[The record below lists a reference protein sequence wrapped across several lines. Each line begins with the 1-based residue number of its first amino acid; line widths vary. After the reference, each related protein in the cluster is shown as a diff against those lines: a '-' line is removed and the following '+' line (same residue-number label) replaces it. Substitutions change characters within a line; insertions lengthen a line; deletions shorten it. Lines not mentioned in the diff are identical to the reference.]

1 MARPARPLFPRLK
14 VINELAPGVGGANW
28 WRFALP
34 SLRGTAELAFYLRG
48 ALAGGAAKTCA
59 SAAPRHRHRV
69 VNLLHCSMQLL
80 EFSSREQFGSR
91 GRQGLGAATPLRKC
105 PALACDDRGGK
116 GDPFPPTP
124 HRSAAYPPPHP
135 SPLSNPYLHTHSAS
149 PHSELEDRRKHS
161 RIRHPKTAATMRHA
175 TSPDASSPPSAAP
188 PTPAALLPTRP
199 ARGAPPPARVSSG
212 RVTRPP
218 ARLVDPSPAVAA
230 ATARRPKAPVRGRAA
245 AVTAAAPP
253 PRRGRPAGSATAAA
267 VKAAAAAPVAAAAPP
282 ATPEQVALLPAAAA
296 QTLHTPSPTTG
307 HHHRPPA
314 NAPSGNNLYRGVR
327 RRPWGKWAA
336 EIRDPR
342 LGARVWLGTF
352 DSPEEAAKVYDA
364 AARAVRGTSAVC
376 NFPDE
381 FSVPCPD
388 LTQLASGKRKGV
400 PRADKPE
407 KKEGAVK
414 PAKKAKK
421 AEKAAAAAAAAA
433 AAGATTFPSSKQA
446 PVLLVTHISG
456 RPAAE
461 RAAEELEDLDS
472 AAESFLSE
480 WGGDVATP
488 KAGGGVGAGAPA
500 SPAHTGSRGSLS
512 HASTGTAGGVGGD
525 DDAAHADAADD
536 ALLQATF
543 GGDAVAAAAAAAE
556 PIVELPSWA
565 AAAVEEACD
574 PPALPAGGD
583 DDALLWAGLCA
594 SDAGLA
600 F

>member
-1 MARPARPLFPRLK
+1 MSHATTPSPADAPTVPPPTPATLQPARPAR
-14 VINELAPGVGGANW
+14 
-28 WRFALP
+28 
-34 SLRGTAELAFYLRG
+34 
-48 ALAGGAAKTCA
+48 
-59 SAAPRHRHRV
+59 
-69 VNLLHCSMQLL
+69 
-80 EFSSREQFGSR
+80 
-91 GRQGLGAATPLRKC
+91 GL
-105 PALACDDRGGK
+105 
-116 GDPFPPTP
+116 
-124 HRSAAYPPPHP
+124 
-135 SPLSNPYLHTHSAS
+135 
-149 PHSELEDRRKHS
+149 
-161 RIRHPKTAATMRHA
+161 
-175 TSPDASSPPSAAP
+175 
-188 PTPAALLPTRP
+188 
-199 ARGAPPPARVSSG
+199 PPPARVSSG
-212 RVTRPP
+212 RVTRMP
-218 ARLVDPSPAVAA
+218 ARLVDPSPAAAAASARRAKALVRARAA
-230 ATARRPKAPVRGRAA
+230 ATP
-245 AVTAAAPP
+245 AAPP
-253 PRRGRPAGSATAAA
+253 PRRGRPTL
-267 VKAAAAAPVAAAAPP
+267 AAAAAVAVPPPPAPP
-282 ATPEQVALLPAAAA
+282 ATPDKVALVPAVAA
-296 QTLHTPSPTTG
+296 TTPHPPSTAHP
-307 HHHRPPA
+307 HRPPA

-364 AARAVRGTSAVC
+364 AARAVRGASAVC
-376 NFPDE
+376 NFPDD

-400 PRADKPE
+400 PRADKPD
-407 KKEGAVK
+407 KKEGGVK
-414 PAKKAKK
+414 PVKKAKK
-421 AEKAAAAAAAAA
+421 ADKAAAAAA
-433 AAGATTFPSSKQA
+433 AAGATTTLPSSKQP

-488 KAGGGVGAGAPA
+488 KAGAGAAGMTPG
-500 SPAHTGSRGSLS
+500 SPDHTGSRGSLS
-512 HASTGTAGGVGGD
+512 HASTGTAGGVDGD
-525 DDAAHADAADD
+525 DDPSPPADTADD

-565 AAAVEEACD
+565 AAAVEETCD

-583 DDALLWAGLCA
+583 DNALLWAGLCA